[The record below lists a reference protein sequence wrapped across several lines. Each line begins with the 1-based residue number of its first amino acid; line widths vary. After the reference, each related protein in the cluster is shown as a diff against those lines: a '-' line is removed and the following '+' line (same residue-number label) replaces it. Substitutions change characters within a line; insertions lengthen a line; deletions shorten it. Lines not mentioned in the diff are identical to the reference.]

1 MDVKKLGKYGEILN
15 MSLVSIILYC
25 MYYPPVINIAM
36 ENGQFI
42 DVVWWFTYQKWWFS
56 IATLNNQRV
65 YIYTYIIWNYTKSTK
80 KPVHMDKFK

>member
-25 MYYPPVINIAM
+25 IYYPPVINIAM

-42 DVVWWFTYQKWWFS
+42 DVV
-56 IATLNNQRV
+56 
-65 YIYTYIIWNYTKSTK
+65 
-80 KPVHMDKFK
+80 

>member
-1 MDVKKLGKYGEILN
+1 MDGKSPCSIGRSTTNRENHLRMDVKKLGKYGEILN

-42 DVVWWFTYQKWWFS
+42 DVV
-56 IATLNNQRV
+56 
-65 YIYTYIIWNYTKSTK
+65 
-80 KPVHMDKFK
+80 